1 MYDGAEFLLD
11 IADEDGRVSFFFSVK
26 IVSLRKVGTLGEGNL
41 FKKCQG
47 ARRTTHAF
55 AFVPSL

>member
-1 MYDGAEFLLD
+1 MT
-11 IADEDGRVSFFFSVK
+11 GRNFSWISQMKMAGLAFFFSVK